1 MSIPSISH
9 KLNPLQV
16 SLLRLFSRDMSD
28 DEVLTLKRAL
38 VKHYSELLREEV
50 EKVVADK
57 GIPKLILMKCSTKI
71 VNIDY

>member
-50 EKVVADK
+50 VKVVADK
-57 GIPKLILMKCSTKI
+57 GYTQADFDEMLNQDS
-71 VNIDY
+71 

>member
-38 VKHYSELLREEV
+38 VKHYSQLLREEA
-50 EKVVADK
+50 E
-57 GIPKLILMKCSTKI
+57 KI
-71 VNIDY
+71 VTEKGYTQSSFDEMLNQDS

>member
-57 GIPKLILMKCSTKI
+57 G
-71 VNIDY
+71 